1 MNSNNTNNS
10 DGFTFPE
17 TKEQDTDAVILRY
30 IIEFE
35 NTKLK
40 ENNILKQINNL
51 EEDKSFLSNPK
62 ELKALK
68 KRLKDIPVIISLISR
83 LQEKKEQK
91 EIVKDINEGKIDIII
106 GTHRLLSRDI
116 EFKNLG
122 LFIIDDEQR
131 FGVKQKE
138 KLKNLS

>member
-68 KRLKDIPVIISLISR
+68 KRLKDIQDRYRLNNFVI
-83 LQEKKEQK
+83 EKIKM
-91 EIVKDINEGKIDIII
+91 GK
-106 GTHRLLSRDI
+106 LSVWLKI
-116 EFKNLG
+116 TATKN
-122 LFIIDDEQR
+122 
-131 FGVKQKE
+131 
-138 KLKNLS
+138 